1 MWWLLYNSL
10 NGIEVI
16 DFLSVPNMKAIGI
29 IEQIDEEN
37 QEFKKMLTNLIEP
50 QYKIGKSEIQRVYAV
65 IGEEKLL
72 GILFGDHVLHLQMQP
87 FYKEQI
93 QKVIAITSTNN
104 AFNEVVE
111 RIVRRTIKDKNSI
124 IYPKEFEVINGFST
138 SVDNIPFME
147 NTFCIDTRV
156 FSELR
161 LYQLCSTRYF
171 KKIKNEYY
179 EKWRTVISMK
189 DFSITKLYY
198 KKHLLIGFCL
208 FRKQDGEQFFWS
220 DQFQEVLESLIN
232 K

>member
-1 MWWLLYNSL
+1 MWRLLYHSL

-16 DFLSVPNMKAIGI
+16 DFLSIPYMKSIGI

-37 QEFKKMLTNLIEP
+37 QELKKMLTNLIEP
-50 QYKIGKSEIQRVYAV
+50 QYKNEESEIQRVYAV
-65 IGEEKLL
+65 IQEEKLL

-111 RIVRRTIKDKNSI
+111 RIVRRTVKDKNSI
-124 IYPKEFEVINGFST
+124 ISPKEFEVINGLST
-138 SVDNIPFME
+138 SADNMPFME
-147 NTFCIDTRV
+147 NTFCLDTGG

-161 LYQLCSTRYF
+161 LYHLCSTRYF
-171 KKIKNEYY
+171 KKIKNEYC
-179 EKWRTVISMK
+179 EKWGAVIAMK

-208 FRKQDGEQFFWS
+208 FRKQDGEQFFLS
-220 DQFQEVLESLIN
+220 SQFQEVLESLI
-232 K
+232 